1 MNAKVEEQ
9 PAAVAAGEPKNWLT
23 KGEIRQIL
31 PRKPMSAPSRFV
43 ALKQSNSELISWPD
57 EEVDEDKGR
66 LYRLVKALYEMEKR
80 LPRLQECVRGEL
92 KRNGHIE
99 IDDETA
105 NCRRQER
112 QRRLAPTQ
120 YLTLCLLQIHDG
132 PPLCRLA
139 TPPPLGLAAGAHLV
153 MADGRGTSDA
163 PSFYAA
169 ASLRPR
175 DHVLSPWAAGD
186 SHERDGEGERRER
199 EPAHMRKGVAPEDAR
214 GHGRW
219 MASHAQSASPPV
231 VALLPPPP
239 RFAGRA
245 RSDSRRADPRSRD
258 PCLLLGSTSPVDAT
272 SLLPASLF
280 PSKWLLPLPKADCCC
295 FFFLAS
301 PPSFGGR
308 NDSGHVVNGFFFPA
322 PPSSSAAIPTAC
334 GGDNGACS

>member
-120 YLTLCLLQIHDG
+120 YLTLVTLH
-132 PPLCRLA
+132 
-139 TPPPLGLAAGAHLV
+139 AA
-153 MADGRGTSDA
+153 
-163 PSFYAA
+163 
-169 ASLRPR
+169 
-175 DHVLSPWAAGD
+175 HVLLDAATHPQDKSLDTSSP
-186 SHERDGEGERRER
+186 
-199 EPAHMRKGVAPEDAR
+199 
-214 GHGRW
+214 
-219 MASHAQSASPPV
+219 
-231 VALLPPPP
+231 
-239 RFAGRA
+239 
-245 RSDSRRADPRSRD
+245 
-258 PCLLLGSTSPVDAT
+258 
-272 SLLPASLF
+272 SL
-280 PSKWLLPLPKADCCC
+280 
-295 FFFLAS
+295 
-301 PPSFGGR
+301 
-308 NDSGHVVNGFFFPA
+308 
-322 PPSSSAAIPTAC
+322 
-334 GGDNGACS
+334 